1 MTTEYSYGNYG
12 MREKILGL
20 YFHIPFCRSKCA
32 YCDFYSFVP
41 SGEEIMERYVNALIL
56 HMQDYSDC
64 AGDRVC
70 DTVYIGGGTPSVLP
84 TELLVRLIRAI
95 KRNFNLSSEPEFT
108 MEANPATL
116 TPDMLKKLRRA
127 GVNRLSIGLQSG
139 DNRELRAL
147 SRIHTRA
154 DFEQS
159 YRMAR
164 AAGFDNISVDLMF
177 GIPGETKESLMR
189 NLRYV
194 TRLGVEHISLYDLKL
209 EPGTPL
215 FEHRS
220 ELSFPDEDTEADMY
234 LDAVE
239 YLNSEGYPQYE
250 ISNFSIPGRRSRH
263 NLKYWNCYEYLGF
276 GPGAHSYFNNVRYS
290 YTRNIEA
297 YIAGVE
303 NPMSDVPIIDQSEEI
318 PARERIGEYVMLR
331 LRLAG
336 GVRFADF
343 KYRFGA
349 DFEEL
354 FGRKLLPYLKS
365 GFARRTENAV
375 SLTAKGMFVSNYIL
389 SDILDFN
396 NVGDTMF
403 NGVR

>member
-1 MTTEYSYGNYG
+1 MLTGYNYDRPG
-12 MREKILGL
+12 ARDRILGL

-32 YCDFYSFVP
+32 YCDFYSFIP
-41 SGEEIMERYVNALIL
+41 SGEEIMEHYVQTLLL

-64 AGDRVC
+64 AADCVC
-70 DTVYIGGGTPSVLP
+70 DTVYIGGGTPTVLP
-84 TELLVRLIRAI
+84 TELLVKLIRGI
-95 KRNFNLSSEPEFT
+95 RKNFNFSANPEFT
-108 MEANPATL
+108 IEANPATL

-164 AAGFDNISVDLMF
+164 ESGFDNISVDLMF
-177 GIPGETKESLMR
+177 GIPGETVDSLMR

-194 TRLGVEHISLYDLKL
+194 TRLGVEHISLYNLKL

-220 ELSFPDEDTEADMY
+220 ELVLPDEDTEADMY
-234 LDAVE
+234 LRAVE

-250 ISNFSIPGRRSRH
+250 ISNFSLPGRQSRH

-276 GPGAHSYFNNVRYS
+276 GPAAHSYFNDVRFS

-297 YIAGVE
+297 YITGVE
-303 NPMSDVPIIDQSEEI
+303 NPTADVSIIDQSEKI

-331 LRLAG
+331 MRLAR
-336 GVRFADF
+336 GVRFDDF
-343 KYRFGA
+343 RYRFGA

-354 FGRKLLPYLKS
+354 YGRKLLPYLRG
-365 GFARRTENAV
+365 GFVRKTDGGV
-375 SLTAKGMFVSNYIL
+375 CLTPKGMFVSNYIL
-389 SDILDFN
+389 SDILDFS
-396 NVGDTMF
+396 NVGETMF
-403 NGVR
+403 NGVK

>member
-1 MTTEYSYGNYG
+1 MLTEYNHDRPGI
-12 MREKILGL
+12 RDRILGL

-41 SGEEIMERYVNALIL
+41 SGEEIMEHYVQTLLL

-70 DTVYIGGGTPSVLP
+70 DTVYIGGGTPTVLP
-84 TELLVRLIRAI
+84 TELLVRLVKGI
-95 KRNFNLSSEPEFT
+95 KKNFNLSANPEFT
-108 MEANPATL
+108 IEANPATL

-177 GIPGETKESLMR
+177 GIPGETMDSLMR

-194 TRLGVEHISLYDLKL
+194 THLGVDHISLYNLKL

-215 FEHRS
+215 FEHKS
-220 ELSFPDEDTEADMY
+220 ELVLPDEDTEADMY
-234 LDAVE
+234 LGAVE

-250 ISNFSIPGRRSRH
+250 ISNFALPGRQSRH

-276 GPGAHSYFNNVRYS
+276 GPAAHSYFNDVRFS

-297 YIAGVE
+297 YITGVE
-303 NPMSDVPIIDQSEEI
+303 NPTADVSIIDQSEEI

-331 LRLAG
+331 MRLAR
-336 GVRFADF
+336 GVRFDDF
-343 KYRFGA
+343 RYRFGA

-354 FGRKLLPYLKS
+354 YGRKLVPYMRG
-365 GFARRTENAV
+365 GFVRKTDGGV
-375 SLTAKGMFVSNYIL
+375 CLTPKGMFVSNYIL
-389 SDILDFN
+389 SDILDFT
-396 NVGDTMF
+396 NVGETMF
-403 NGVR
+403 NGVK